1 MMKMSN
7 SFIKKITGI
16 DLSIN
21 TTPISKYSKYS
32 NPVDDIL
39 EGASKSIELKG
50 TYGPEYTN
58 KLQSTYNQ
66 FANEGVDI
74 TEHGLRRV
82 LGRSSR
88 GVTVENRIDVYNNGK
103 LYYDPQYNT
112 NIKFKDGIAVSY
124 DIKTGQIVN
133 VQTQNNPTSRWIAK

>member
-1 MMKMSN
+1 MSN

-21 TTPISKYSKYS
+21 TTPRSKYSKYS

-50 TYGPEYTN
+50 TYGPEQTN

-103 LYYDPQYNT
+103 LYYDPQYTT

-133 VQTQNNPTSRWIAK
+133 VQTQNNPTSR